1 MQRWG
6 KTVGG
11 VQRWH
16 CFYCKKTEIKKRP
29 DRQRSGVIFLLKK
42 WLSGNATLKELAKQK
57 RVTIQTL
64 SRHFKSCWQ
73 QPCAALSKSDDQ
85 ILILD
90 GTCISSDCALLIVM
104 NAKTNSP
111 IAWCPTVR
119 ESYASWKIFLDKL
132 PQEPSHVV
140 CDGHSGLI
148 KAVRERWPNAQIQ
161 RCLAHVLR
169 ELRKILTRHPKL
181 PASIALKILVNELSK
196 IKTRLQKRKWIRK
209 LFRWRRKHN
218 KFLKEKTVTF
228 YGHWHYTHRSLCRAR
243 THLFRALPNL
253 FRYIKNYE
261 VPCTSNQLE
270 GGINSPI
277 KDLIRKHRGMD
288 TRRKLILSS
297 FYLQKR
303 VKKPTQ
309 NVH

>member
-6 KTVGG
+6 KTTTGT
-11 VQRWH
+11 QRWR
-16 CFYCKKTEIKKRP
+16 CFLCKKTSIKKRL
-29 DRQRSGVIFLLKK
+29 DIGRKSVSNLFRK
-42 WLSGNATLKELAKQK
+42 WLTGNAVLAEIAKVKKIGVRALQN
-57 RVTIQTL
+57 R
-64 SRHFKSCWQ
+64 FKFCWQ

-90 GTCISSDCALLIVM
+90 GTHIGPDCALLTII

-119 ESYASWKIFLDKL
+119 ESYASWKAFLAKL

-148 KAVRERWPNAQIQ
+148 KAVRERWPNTQIQ
-161 RCLAHVLR
+161 RCLAHILR
-169 ELRKILTRHPKL
+169 EMRKFLTRHPKL

-196 IKTRLQKRKWIRK
+196 IKTRHQKRKWIRK
-209 LFRWRRKHN
+209 LFHWRRKHN
-218 KFLKEKTVTF
+218 KFLKEKTMTF
-228 YGHWHYTHRSLCRAR
+228 YGRWHYTHRSLCRAK
-243 THLFRALPNL
+243 THIFRALPNL

-261 VPCTSNQLE
+261 VPSTSNQLE
-270 GGINSPI
+270 GGINSPL
-277 KDLIRKHRGMD
+277 KDLIRKHRGIS
-288 TRRKLILSS
+288 TRRKLVLAS

-303 VKKPTQ
+303 VKKPTP
-309 NVH
+309 NFY